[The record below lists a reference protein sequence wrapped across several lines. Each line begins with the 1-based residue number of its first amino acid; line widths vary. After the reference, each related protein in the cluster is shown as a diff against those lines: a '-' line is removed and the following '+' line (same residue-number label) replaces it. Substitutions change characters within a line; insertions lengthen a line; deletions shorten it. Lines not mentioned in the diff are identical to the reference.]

1 MQVLV
6 EGPARRDSTSLTGRT
21 CTNKRVI
28 IQGAAEALVPA
39 SYAPAKGLGSSPAGV
54 HLAPGDYVAVEVRSA
69 GTITLEAAALAR
81 TTLREF
87 VGVHGATFSPP
98 GMSWHEPGDLGF
110 GAAGLER
117 DGAQQSFAFAG
128 V

>member
-1 MQVLV
+1 VLV

-28 IQGAAEALVPA
+28 VQGAAEALVPA
-39 SYAPAKGLGSSPAGV
+39 NYAPAKDVGSQPALV
-54 HLAPGDYVAVEVRSA
+54 RLAPGDYVAVEVRSA
-69 GTITLEAAALAR
+69 GTITLGAMALAR

-87 VGVHGATFSPP
+87 VGVHGATFSPLVV
-98 GMSWHEPGDLGF
+98 SWQESGDLDF
-110 GAAGLER
+110 ATASLER
-117 DGAQQSFAFAG
+117 NGGPQSFVIAG